1 MAADRFADRRAA
13 GRDLARRLEYLRDQR
28 PVILGLPRGGVPV
41 AAEVAQALDAPLDVI
56 VVRKV
61 GMPGQPEL
69 AVGAIGEEGA
79 RVINDRVMAYAD
91 PEAVARV
98 EDDERTE
105 LERRVTEWRSGAA
118 PVPLSGRTVVIVDDG
133 IATGA
138 TAAVAAH
145 VARARGASR
154 VVIAVP
160 VAPADATQA
169 LRAAADE
176 VIAAM
181 TPRNFAAVGQWYVD
195 FSPTTNDEVT
205 RLLARWRS

>member
-1 MAADRFADRRAA
+1 VAADRFADRRAA
-13 GRDLARRLEYLRDQR
+13 GQHLAARLEHLRDQR
-28 PVILGLPRGGVPV
+28 PVVLGLPRGGVPV
-41 AAEVAQALDAPLDVI
+41 AAEVAQALGAALDVI

-61 GMPGQPEL
+61 GLPDQPEL

-79 RVINDRVMAYAD
+79 RVINERVLSFAD
-91 PEAVARV
+91 PDAVALV
-98 EDDERTE
+98 EATERAE
-105 LERRVTEWRSGAA
+105 LERRVAEWRSGAE
-118 PVPLSGRTVVIVDDG
+118 PVPLTGRTVVIVDDG

-160 VAPADATQA
+160 VAPAEATAA
-169 LRAAADE
+169 LRTVADE
-176 VIAAM
+176 VIVVM

-195 FSPTTNDEVT
+195 FSPTSNDEVT

>member
-1 MAADRFADRRAA
+1 VAERFANRLVA
-13 GRDLARRLEYLRDQR
+13 GQELAKRLEHLRDQR

-41 AAEVAQALDAPLDVI
+41 AAEVATALTAPLDVI

-69 AVGAIGEEGA
+69 AAGAIGEEGA
-79 RVINDRVMAYAD
+79 RVINERVMAYAD

-98 EDDERTE
+98 EADERAE
-105 LERRVTEWRSGAA
+105 LERRVAEWRSGAQ
-118 PVPLSGRTVVIVDDG
+118 PVPLAGRTVVIVDDG

-145 VARARGASR
+145 VARARGASW

-160 VAPADATQA
+160 VAPAEAAAA
-169 LRAAADE
+169 LSAAADE
-176 VIAAM
+176 VIVAM
-181 TPRNFAAVGQWYVD
+181 SPRNFAAVGQWYVD
-195 FSPTTNDEVT
+195 FSPTSNDEVT